1 MTATRRRCF
10 PEPTWARPRASSPR
24 RALYRPTPRVSLTI
38 RAINECGAVYLIV
51 AGSEKA
57 DRLVEVASQ
66 IERGD
71 PTSPTAFVQ
80 PASRRLIWIVDRPAS
95 SRLKGHLHG

>member
-1 MTATRRRCF
+1 M
-10 PEPTWARPRASSPR
+10 
-24 RALYRPTPRVSLTI
+24 
-38 RAINECGAVYLIV
+38 AV
-51 AGSEKA
+51 GG
-57 DRLVEVASQ
+57 VEVARGGDDRRTAESRGAEASQ
-66 IERGD
+66 LERGD